1 MSPADFSEE
10 VDSIILVRER
20 VRGSNLEGA
29 YKKKKGKIIG
39 EASPTISILP
49 KKGKT
54 VIYSKRD
61 VALQRSK
68 LTKSPQSDKKPKQA
82 KVPSQKRATIAP
94 DSSSSEEMGAPGCSW
109 WLDNNEQSGKAEK
122 QAEHAHRQNTA
133 ILESAH
139 EETKTSPVKAN
150 VEWEISHKNPTTQK
164 SARKTK
170 KPKSPQSDKKPKQT
184 KVPSQKRATIAPDSS
199 SSVEMGARGCSWWPD
214 NNEQSG
220 KAEKQ
225 AEHAHRQNTAILE
238 SAHEETKTSPVKA
251 NVEWEISHKNPT
263 TQKSARKTKKPKS
276 PQSDKKPKQT
286 KVPSQKRATIAPDS
300 SSSEEMGA
308 PGCSWWP
315 DNNEQNGKAEKQAE
329 HAHRQNTAI
338 PESAHEETKT
348 SPVKANVE
356 WEISHKNTTTR
367 KSARKTKKPD
377 WFGHN
382 FMKTIDRDVVAEEK

>member
-1 MSPADFSEE
+1 M
-10 VDSIILVRER
+10 
-20 VRGSNLEGA
+20 RGSNLEGA

-39 EASPTISILP
+39 EVSPTISILP

-170 KPKSPQSDKKPKQT
+170 KPKSPQSDKKPKQA

-199 SSVEMGARGCSWWPD
+199 SSEEMGATGCSWWLD
-214 NNEQSG
+214 YNEQSG

-225 AEHAHRQNTAILE
+225 AEHAHRQDTALLE

-276 PQSDKKPKQT
+276 PQSDKKPKQA
-286 KVPSQKRATIAPDS
+286 KVASQKRATIAPIRQVAKKW
-300 SSSEEMGA
+300 EH
-308 PGCSWWP
+308 P
-315 DNNEQNGKAEKQAE
+315 DAVGGWITTSKAEK
-329 HAHRQNTAI
+329 
-338 PESAHEETKT
+338 P
-348 SPVKANVE
+348 
-356 WEISHKNTTTR
+356 
-367 KSARKTKKPD
+367 KSKRNM
-377 WFGHN
+377 H
-382 FMKTIDRDVVAEEK
+382 IDRTPLYLSLRMKKQRHPQ